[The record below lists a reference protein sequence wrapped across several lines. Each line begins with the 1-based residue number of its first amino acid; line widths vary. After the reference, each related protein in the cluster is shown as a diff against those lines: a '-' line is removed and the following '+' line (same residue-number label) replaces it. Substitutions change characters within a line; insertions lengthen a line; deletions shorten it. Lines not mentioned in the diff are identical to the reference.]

1 MAARNV
7 YISWT
12 MARRTCYAALFR
24 RCVSWVIQIHL
35 ILISLGKKNITYRFC
50 SCRVISRFTCD
61 TWLWKRKEKI
71 RIVNC
76 VEEVLCVCSSLSH
89 PARRNE
95 MTVGSASFWIR
106 VCQVFCVCVCVGGGK
121 GSRHR
126 FCFLFLVCAVW
137 NMGRPSSSLMHSAV
151 KRRSWQAKG
160 VVVVS
165 HWMSSDK
172 RGGKRMTGCFS
183 TLTSFLLRDWDTEA
197 SH

>member
-35 ILISLGKKNITYRFC
+35 ILISLGKKNITYRLC

-106 VCQVFCVCVCVGGGK
+106 VCQVFCVCRWWKRQSTPV
-121 GSRHR
+121 
-126 FCFLFLVCAVW
+126 LFSFPRLCRVKHGPSVIKFDAFSSQAKELASKR
-137 NMGRPSSSLMHSAV
+137 GSSSIPLNV
-151 KRRSWQAKG
+151 IW
-160 VVVVS
+160 
-165 HWMSSDK
+165 
-172 RGGKRMTGCFS
+172 
-183 TLTSFLLRDWDTEA
+183 
-197 SH
+197 

>member
-35 ILISLGKKNITYRFC
+35 ILISLEKKNITYRLC

-71 RIVNC
+71 RIVWRRC
-76 VEEVLCVCSSLSH
+76 CVC
-89 PARRNE
+89 ARHYRIQPDG
-95 MTVGSASFWIR
+95 TKWLLDPL
-106 VCQVFCVCVCVGGGK
+106 VFGLESVKFFVCVGGGK